1 MIKLTITTS
10 VELTEEEKAKIEK
23 SFSSKYGKIK
33 ATYHVNDELIG
44 GIMVFDGD
52 KVYDGSIR
60 TQLDKIKER
69 IKI

>member
-1 MIKLTITTS
+1 MTRLTITTS
-10 VELTEEEKAKIEK
+10 IELTSQEKAAIEK
-23 SFSSKYGKIK
+23 SFSAKYGRIK